1 MVGRTQLFNPA
12 DLDNVK
18 KIQSQY
24 KVQTLSAFLGNTA
37 PAGAPEPAWVK
48 PVLPSEMKTSLEFF
62 NVLNFVLQFCPA
74 PPSEKTLRAKFEQ
87 IGIVPGKTFDVMSLS
102 AETRAALQEGMSD
115 GQKII
120 DARRESTK
128 GKIDDLF
135 GTRAFLKNDYVA
147 RATGAQMGIGANS
160 KEEALYPIY
169 EYDSDGHPLDG
180 SKASYIL
187 RFPRN
192 SFPPVNAFWSL
203 TMYNLPR
210 QLLVKNPINRY
221 LINSPMLPDLNWI
234 PMAA

>member
-1 MVGRTQLFNPA
+1 MAGPGWTARTPKGITKVIHSETELVSVVGRTQLFNPA

-37 PAGAPEPAWVK
+37 PSGAPEPAWVK

-128 GKIDDLF
+128 GKNRRSLRHP
-135 GTRAFLKNDYVA
+135 RAFL
-147 RATGAQMGIGANS
+147 
-160 KEEALYPIY
+160 EE
-169 EYDSDGHPLDG
+169 
-180 SKASYIL
+180 
-187 RFPRN
+187 
-192 SFPPVNAFWSL
+192 
-203 TMYNLPR
+203 
-210 QLLVKNPINRY
+210 
-221 LINSPMLPDLNWI
+221 
-234 PMAA
+234 